1 MKDGEIRKHLIIARD
16 EYIGIIKSEILGPG
30 SEFNYPDIEHEL
42 ISSSPLSRYSAGILF
57 PQGNLVNQDS
67 DERIPLDEMGDNVDS
82 EDDLETSDSESEEPV
97 EEVKKYKSRSY
108 EFDET
113 ADENLD
119 EEIGM
124 SSQYM
129 PSSMGITFL
138 AKGNVEKLCGEV
150 DFATYRSAKIPDC
163 AIPYYPDNADT

>member
-1 MKDGEIRKHLIIARD
+1 MRDSEIRKHLIDARD

-42 ISSSPLSRYSAGILF
+42 ISSNPLSRYSTGILF

-67 DERIPLDEMGDNVDS
+67 DERIPLDEMGENS
-82 EDDLETSDSESEEPV
+82 ETEDELAIEDAETAEDAEGA
-97 EEVKKYKSRSY
+97 KTYKSRNY

-138 AKGNVEKLCGEV
+138 VKGNVEKL
-150 DFATYRSAKIPDC
+150 
-163 AIPYYPDNADT
+163 